1 MTNLLKRWYQGS
13 MRHQILVWLLA
24 TNLFMLLLMAGA
36 ALQVSRNAVEKN
48 IVEQLQ
54 REFLIESEIV
64 ESHLNGLVSEVR
76 FLSRSPTVQLAL
88 KNPNQAPQLLD
99 SALITH
105 PLIRDDHDDF
115 YLLDANLRDVY
126 GTSSNII
133 PIKERRIL
141 AQKALAQHQMQ
152 SALVHTENGF
162 FLLLAQ
168 PIESGGAIVLS
179 QSINQIM
186 SRFFQGNKEVAGWV
200 LEDASGQA
208 LSSLY
213 EGSAIDQKIAKEM
226 LGDQNDTAESGNS
239 YGSKAT
245 TGALAWKTIKG
256 SLRLVDPLSNLHLQ
270 LVLNEKTNWTH
281 IISVELILPFLLV
294 VVLISLIVILVIT
307 QAGKSLASPLEDLAS
322 FALTVGESGF
332 SSSVNPKKLRRLQD
346 RQDEVGRLSIQFAKM
361 LQRLRQG
368 YAGLELKVEQRNAQ
382 LEAIFT
388 LSPDGFIEIDSDGRV
403 GYVNPAFEVLT
414 GVMGADVVDQ
424 SLANLVEKLLQ
435 NIKGPTSAS
444 DIKRIFK
451 ASEEVQRITLEIPIL
466 RTLAVFTKANQSKN
480 LVVYLRDITQE
491 AELEELRSAFMTTAA
506 HELRTPISSILG
518 YAELLSR
525 RLRARSA
532 PNDEVI
538 LEMSSVIERQSK
550 YMADLVNDLLDIS
563 RLEHQIARGFNLYK
577 ASLAGYLGPIV
588 AHFQLHGDVREI
600 VLYNDDHLP
609 DIMLHAESFKRLI
622 LNLLTNAFKYS
633 PKGSPVIVKTFTKK
647 LNEILYVGVSIQDY
661 GSGMSEQDL
670 EHAFERFY
678 RSNSNPDITGT
689 GLGLSIV
696 KEIMEAHSGQITIE
710 SKLDFGTTVT
720 LLFPSVVKWHKT

>member
-294 VVLISLIVILVIT
+294 VVFISLIVILVIT